1 MAKVLFLT
9 QVLPYPLDSGPK
21 VRQYYMLRHLAAR
34 HEVVLV
40 SFVRDDDR
48 PEALRHLQ
56 TICAGVHAVPMR
68 RSLWR
73 NLRAGLKGLL
83 TGRPM
88 VIVRDEIDE
97 MRAVLDRLTQPADFE
112 IIHADQLSMA
122 WYGRLAVN
130 GAATAA
136 TLLDEHNAVY
146 LLARQLAARVT
157 HPVGRLLYN
166 REARSLASY
175 EAAMCRAYDGVLTVT
190 QEDQDRLLTLF
201 PARERER
208 LAPKFT
214 VIPICV
220 EPAPLTP
227 APGRPRP
234 DGRLTILHLGTMFW
248 PPNVAGVLWF
258 ASEVL
263 PLIHRQL
270 PEARFVIVGKSPPP
284 EVQALTADP
293 RIEVTGYVEDPA
305 PYIAAADVFV
315 VPLQVGEGMRVKILD
330 AWSWGLPVVS
340 TPVGA
345 AGIAVQPE
353 KNILLAAEANDFA
366 ALVVRALTDGA
377 LNEAL
382 RAAGRAWVEAN
393 YSWQV
398 VYQRVD
404 QVYTQLLANRKAR
417 LLDSATV
424 SN

>member
-1 MAKVLFLT
+1 
-9 QVLPYPLDSGPK
+9 
-21 VRQYYMLRHLAAR
+21 MLRHLAAQ

-40 SFVRDDDR
+40 SFVRGDDR

-56 TICAGVHAVPMR
+56 TICASVHAVPMR

-83 TGRPM
+83 TGRPI

-97 MRAVLDRLTQPADFE
+97 MRAVLDRLTKQADFE

-122 WYGRLAVN
+122 WYGRLAAR
-130 GAATAA
+130 GAATPA

-146 LLARQLAARVT
+146 LLAQQLAARVT
-157 HPVGRLLYN
+157 HPVSRLIYN
-166 REARSLASY
+166 REAQSMADY
-175 EAAMCRAYDGVLTVT
+175 EAAMCRAYDAVLTVT

-214 VIPICV
+214 VVPICV

-227 APGRPRP
+227 ASSRPRP
-234 DGRLTILHLGTMFW
+234 HGRGRLTILHLGTMFW

-258 ASEVL
+258 AREVL
-263 PLIHRQL
+263 PLVHREL
-270 PEARFVIVGKSPPP
+270 PQVRLVIVGKSPPP

-315 VPLQVGEGMRVKILD
+315 VPLQIGEGMRVKILD

-345 AGIAVQPE
+345 EGIAVQPE

-366 ALVVRALTDGA
+366 ALVVRALTDSG

-382 RAAGRAWVEAN
+382 RAAGRGWVEAN
-393 YSWQV
+393 YSWQA

-417 LLDSATV
+417 LIDSATV